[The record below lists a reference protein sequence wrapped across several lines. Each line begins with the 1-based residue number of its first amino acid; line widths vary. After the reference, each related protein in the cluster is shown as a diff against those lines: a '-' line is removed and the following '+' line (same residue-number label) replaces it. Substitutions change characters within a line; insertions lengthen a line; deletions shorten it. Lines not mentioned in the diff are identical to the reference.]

1 MLQCWDRKMN
11 AKKFTNLSRH
21 ISKVFSVK
29 TLKYL
34 QNFNNEGKIPPPVP
48 NIIFTL
54 CLKDEEWMVKM

>member
-1 MLQCWDRKMN
+1 MN

-34 QNFNNEGKIPPPVP
+34 QNFNNEGKIPPPCP
-48 NIIFTL
+48 EHHFHAMF
-54 CLKDEEWMVKM
+54 EG